1 MPRPSHR
8 TFVSILMEQRQQ
20 AQHTAGRLKLSLVQT
35 GSNMAES
42 PSPPLAGNPCKYWPS
57 PCDFTFILMHLQ

>member
-42 PSPPLAGNPCKYWPS
+42 PSPPLLILQGIRANTGRVLVTSPS
-57 PCDFTFILMHLQ
+57 Y